1 MPVTWSDEKLILLWP
16 RPGIEL
22 PTSRSPW
29 RQHDQG
35 VLRANHSATAAVFN
49 RYTCNRK
56 KLYES
61 VNMRVTYPTQ
71 GPFYIFF
78 NTLCIYDMIEYS
90 SVVFM
95 FKVYNNQCPRH
106 MLCFFE
112 RVYYDSDNHNTRKN
126 VNNFKIK
133 YCRTSQKA
141 SCISVIGP
149 KLWNNLH
156 SDLQHTIKECYSKD
170 SNNWISYHSTY
181 LACLYTSL
189 YFNCTLN
196 ALYQHGNKPV

>member
-1 MPVTWSDEKLILLWP
+1 MNS
-16 RPGIEL
+16 G
-22 PTSRSPW
+22 
-29 RQHDQG
+29 
-35 VLRANHSATAAVFN
+35 ATTIKAEFN
-49 RYTCNRK
+49 RYTCYRK

-71 GPFYIFF
+71 GLFFYFF

-95 FKVYNNQCPRH
+95 FKVYNNQFPH
-106 MLCFFE
+106 HLLCFFD
-112 RVYYDSDNHNTRKN
+112 RVYDSHNHNTRKN

-156 SDLQHTIKECYSKD
+156 SDLQCSK
-170 SNNWISYHSTY
+170 SISRFKTHYKRMLLQRYEH
-181 LACLYTSL
+181 LY
-189 YFNCTLN
+189 
-196 ALYQHGNKPV
+196 